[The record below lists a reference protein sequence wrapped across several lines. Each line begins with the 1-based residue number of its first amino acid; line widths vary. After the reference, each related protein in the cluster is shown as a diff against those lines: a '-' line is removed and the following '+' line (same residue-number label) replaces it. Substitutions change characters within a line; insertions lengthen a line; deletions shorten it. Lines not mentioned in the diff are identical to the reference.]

1 MAITR
6 DEIIQAAEAL
16 ERDGEKATMASVRE
30 FLGGGS
36 FATISPVLREWKEGR
51 KSTQSVVLEM
61 PGELKAVMERQGSEF
76 WQAASRLANEKLITV
91 QTEADNAVADAQA
104 ERDETLQEVARLESA
119 MANLGEQVLSADKQ
133 KEEAQ
138 AAHNQLQTET
148 IRLHEKLAG
157 SQAEIGRLRDEV
169 DQVGQEKDRQ
179 AGEASRLQGLNEEL
193 NRELAEAR
201 QQATEASRLR
211 VLNEEM
217 KRELN
222 EARQQLDA
230 ERQRASD
237 NALEAGSLK
246 RELEQSTAAQE
257 RLQGSLETQQT
268 ETLALKTSTATL
280 EARLEDRNGK
290 VAQLETELADLRE
303 VWQQDVQQTANLTAE
318 RDAGKARIRE
328 LVKDFGE
335 LQQENKTLLLVNAKL
350 KSGGDLGA

>member
-6 DEIIQAAEAL
+6 EEIIQAAEAL

-51 KSTQSVVLEM
+51 KSTQAVVLEM
-61 PGELKAVMERQGSEF
+61 PGELKAVMERLGSEF
-76 WQAASRLANEKLITV
+76 WQAASKLANEKLITV
-91 QTEADNAVADAQA
+91 QAEADNAVADAQG

-119 MANLGEQVLSADKQ
+119 MASLGDQVLSADKQ

-157 SQAEIGRLRDEV
+157 SHAEVGRLRDEV
-169 DQVGQEKDRQ
+169 VRIGQEKDRQ

-201 QQATEASRLR
+201 QQAAEASRLQ

-230 ERQRASD
+230 ERQRASE

-246 RELEQSTAAQE
+246 RELEQSVAAQE
-257 RLQGSLETQQT
+257 RLQNALEQQQA
-268 ETLALKTSTATL
+268 EALTMKTTVATHQ
-280 EARLEDRNGK
+280 ARLEDYSGK
-290 VAQLETELADLRE
+290 VTQLEAELATLRDARQE
-303 VWQQDVQQTANLTAE
+303 ETRQIANLTAE
-318 RDAGKARIRE
+318 RDTGKARIRE
-328 LVKDFGE
+328 LVQECGE
-335 LQQENKTLLLVNAKL
+335 LRQENKTILLENAK
-350 KSGGDLGA
+350 KQGKVD

>member
-104 ERDETLQEVARLESA
+104 ERDETLQEVARLESD
-119 MANLGEQVLSADKQ
+119 MASLGDQVLSADKQ

-138 AAHNQLQTET
+138 AAHSQLKEQLQTET
-148 IRLHEKLAG
+148 TRLHEKLAG
-157 SQAEIGRLRDEV
+157 SHAEVGRLRDDMV
-169 DQVGQEKDRQ
+169 RIGQEKDRQ
-179 AGEASRLQGLNEEL
+179 ADEASRLRGLNEEL
-193 NRELAEAR
+193 KRELAEAR
-201 QQATEASRLR
+201 QQA
-211 VLNEEM
+211 
-217 KRELN
+217 
-222 EARQQLDA
+222 DA
-230 ERQRASD
+230 ERQKATEST
-237 NALEAGSLK
+237 LEAGSL
-246 RELEQSTAAQE
+246 RNQLEQATGTQE
-257 RLQGSLETQQT
+257 RLQNSLEQQQA
-268 ETLALKTSTATL
+268 ETLTLKTTVATQ

-290 VAQLETELADLRE
+290 VAQLEAELATLRE
-303 VWQQDVQQTANLTAE
+303 AQKEEARQIANLTAE
-318 RDAGKARIRE
+318 RDSCKARIRE
-328 LVKDFGE
+328 LVQECGE
-335 LQQENKTLLLVNAKL
+335 LRQENKSILLVNAKQQG
-350 KSGGDLGA
+350 KVD